1 MLVTKRFEI
10 VICGMVEENSW
21 NIRECMYP
29 FVLMLF
35 YMLHLEGGSF
45 NFQEFP
51 SI

>member
-10 VICGMVEENSW
+10 VICGMVEENLEHK
-21 NIRECMYP
+21 RVYVP
-29 FVLMLF
+29 FCIYVILL
-35 YMLHLEGGSF
+35 LHLEGGSF

>member
-10 VICGMVEENSW
+10 VICWMVEENSEHK
-21 NIRECMYP
+21 RVYVP
-29 FVLMLF
+29 FVFMLF